1 MMGVMSQTR
10 PGFGQ
15 KIGYLLGRP
24 LPESM
29 RDWVREDLTGP
40 GHVRRYIVRG
50 LIPILPLLVGF
61 WFIPGALFIRGGMM
75 LLILIPFVYFQI
87 ALIRVY
93 RRHLLV
99 NNGLDASLVD
109 AVQIQRADAVADDY
123 RQRHR
128 R

>member
-1 MMGVMSQTR
+1 MSATR
-10 PGFGQ
+10 PGLLQ

-24 LPESM
+24 LPTSM
-29 RDWVREDLTGP
+29 REWVRNDLTGP

-50 LIPILPLLVGF
+50 LIPLIPLLVGF
-61 WFIPGALFIRGGMM
+61 WFIPGPLLLRGGMM

-93 RRHLLV
+93 RRHLLI

-123 RQRHR
+123 RQRFGR
-128 R
+128 